1 MYWILKN
8 YMKNIEKLKYF
19 SALCV
24 NVFGDVL
31 SRIWPA
37 IFIGMIIDE
46 GLMKNNYNAIISNFL
61 LSITTFVGGITL
73 AYIGVVFMNK
83 VTYRINSRIGKAIY
97 NKINFMDN
105 EYYRNTTIGEMNTL
119 LQNDLKNI
127 TKVFNH
133 DVKQFIGEIITSI
146 FSIFYCMKINIPLT
160 IVFILFIPLYLI
172 IIVTFNKKTK
182 IMYEIE
188 RKKAS
193 KLNQYLQENI
203 EANKLIKNLGTEEK
217 EIENFNKINTDY
229 VNHKIKINYKM
240 YNYMEIM
247 KLLSEIAWI
256 TLIAIGGLLIMQGN
270 ITIGEFLIFNS
281 LIYRIA
287 SPIYNLIE
295 YANDWRYFKVST
307 HKIKLLMET
316 EPKQK
321 DDGTEVLNNIEN
333 IKFNNVN
340 VKIPEKDI
348 LKNINLNLEANK
360 TYAFIGEVGSGKSTI
375 GKLILRLIDASNGEI
390 LINNKNIQNYTIKS
404 IREKIGYVSQTPFLF
419 SDTIKNNVNFGNL
432 ELSDK
437 EIQHYLKLAKADYV
451 ENLEDGIHTIIGEN
465 GVNLSGGEK
474 QRLSL
479 ARALAIKPQ
488 ILILD
493 DITSALDYETELE
506 VANNINNLDYKCM
519 KIIIAQKIISI
530 KNADKIFVVNSNEI
544 IAEGTHEELLNRCN
558 MYKEIYEIQN
568 GIK

>member
-295 YANDWRYFKVST
+295 YANDWRYFEVST

>member
-188 RKKAS
+188 RKKVS

>member
-188 RKKAS
+188 RKKVS

-437 EIQHYLKLAKADYV
+437 EIQHYLKLSKADYV

>member
-8 YMKNIEKLKYF
+8 YMKRMEKLKYF
-19 SALCV
+19 LALCI

-31 SRIWPA
+31 ARIWPA

-46 GLMKNNYNAIISNFL
+46 GLMKNNYSAIISNFL
-61 LSITTFVGGITL
+61 LSISTFIVGITL
-73 AYIGVVFMNK
+73 AYIGVVIMNK
-83 VTYRINSRIGKAIY
+83 VTYRINSRIGKSIY

-105 EYYRNTTIGEMNTL
+105 DYYKNTTIGEMNTL

-127 TKVFNH
+127 TKVFTH
-133 DVKQFIGEIITSI
+133 DAKQFIGEIITSI
-146 FSIFYCMKINIPLT
+146 FSIFYCIKINIPLT
-160 IVFILFIPLYLI
+160 IVFILFMPMYLMLI
-172 IIVTFNKKTK
+172 ITFNKKTK

-188 RKKAS
+188 REKAS
-193 KLNQYLQENI
+193 KLNHYLQENI
-203 EANKLIKNLGTEEK
+203 EANKLIKNLGTEER

-240 YNYMEIM
+240 YNYMEVM
-247 KLLSEIAWI
+247 KLLSEIVWI
-256 TLIAIGGLLIMQGN
+256 TLIAIGGILIMQEN
-270 ITIGEFLIFNS
+270 ITIGEFLVFNS

-316 EPKQK
+316 EPNYQ
-321 DDGTEVLNNIEN
+321 DNGTEILNNIEN
-333 IKFNNVN
+333 IKFNNIS
-340 VKIPEKDI
+340 VKILEKDI

-375 GKLILRLIDASNGEI
+375 GKLILRIIDATTGEI

-432 ELSDK
+432 ELSDE
-437 EIQHYLKLAKADYV
+437 EILHYLKLAKADYV
-451 ENLEDGIHTIIGEN
+451 QNLEDGIHTIIGEN

-506 VANNINNLDYKCM
+506 VTNNINSLDYKCM

-530 KNADKIFVVNSNEI
+530 KNADKIFVVKSNEI
-544 IAEGTHEELLNRCN
+544 VAEGTHEELLNKCN
-558 MYKEIYEIQN
+558 IYREIYEIQS